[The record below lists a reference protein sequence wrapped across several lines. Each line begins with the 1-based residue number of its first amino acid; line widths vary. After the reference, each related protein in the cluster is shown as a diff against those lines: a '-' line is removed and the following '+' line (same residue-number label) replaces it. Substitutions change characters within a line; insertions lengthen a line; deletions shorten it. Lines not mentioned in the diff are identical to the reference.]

1 MSNEELTA
9 EIERLREVNTELL
22 GCVLDVLDADGDLYA
37 MDFNRYRAAIAKA
50 TEDDDGEK
58 YFLREG

>member
-9 EIERLREVNTELL
+9 VIERLREVNTELL

-37 MDFNRYRAAIAKA
+37 MDFNRYRAAIVNATREDKA
-50 TEDDDGEK
+50 
-58 YFLREG
+58 